1 MNHYC
6 VTIRNIAAEKD
17 DTSEIIA
24 AWLAETGFGSFADTD
39 EGLQAFISETDYD
52 EISVTEKLE
61 WIKAQIPIA
70 WETQFIGEK
79 NWNAE
84 WEKNYQPVVVD
95 GRCRIRAPFHLPDPT
110 LDFDLVIEP
119 KMSFGTAHHET
130 TRMMISLILHTD
142 WQNKVFLDMGCGTGV
157 LAVLASKMGAQ
168 SGMAIDNDTWAYE
181 NAKENAERNM
191 VPDVITLLGDDR
203 LIEGHQFDIILA
215 NINRNILLQQIPSY
229 LKALKPGGKIF
240 MSGFYEEDIPVLL
253 KAFDESGLKLLEK
266 RTLNNWSAVVVG

>member
-84 WEKNYQPVVVD
+84 WEKNYQPVVID
-95 GRCRIRAPFHLPDPT
+95 GRCRVRAPFHPPDPAFE
-110 LDFDLVIEP
+110 FDLIIEP

-157 LAVLASKMGAQ
+157 LAVLASKMG
-168 SGMAIDNDTWAYE
+168 GKNGLAIDNDTWAYE
-181 NAKENAERNM
+181 NTKENLRRNM
-191 VPDVITLLGDDR
+191 VSNVTAFLGDEQ
-203 LIEGHQFDIILA
+203 LIEGHTFDVILA

-240 MSGFYEEDIPVLL
+240 MSGFYEEDVPVLL
-253 KAFDESGLKLLEK
+253 EAFDESGLKLLEK

>member
-6 VTIRNIAAEKD
+6 VSINFNTPKQD

-24 AWLAETGFGSFADTD
+24 AWLSEIGFVSFSDTD
-39 EGLQAFISETDYD
+39 EGLEAFIPETDYD
-52 EISVTEKLE
+52 EASVAEKME
-61 WIKAQIPIA
+61 WINAQIPIA
-70 WETQFIGEK
+70 WETHFIVYK
-79 NWNAE
+79 NWNEE
-84 WEKNYQPVVVD
+84 WEKNYQPVVID
-95 GRCRIRAPFHLPDPT
+95 GRCRIRAPFHPPDPV

-130 TRMMISLILHTD
+130 TRMMISLILEAD
-142 WQNKVFLDMGCGTGV
+142 WPGKVFLDMGCGTGV
-157 LAVLASKMGAQ
+157 LAVLASKMG
-168 SGMAIDNDTWAYE
+168 GKNGLAIDNDTWAYE
-181 NAKENAERNM
+181 NTKENLRRNM
-191 VPDVITLLGDDR
+191 VSNVTAFLGDEQ
-203 LIEGHQFDIILA
+203 LIEDHQFDVILA
-215 NINRNILLQQIPSY
+215 NINRNILLQQIPAY